1 MIHTL
6 THSLKEFAG
15 VVFASFHGDIEE
27 ESICWVITCLSSQG
41 NRTISDLRC
50 AYRKRW
56 LIHKVSKMNYLHSSP
71 VRVRAEAPQ
80 LPS

>member
-27 ESICWVITCLSSQG
+27 EAICWVITCLSSLG

-50 AYRKRW
+50 AYRKGG
-56 LIHKVSKMNYLHSSP
+56 
-71 VRVRAEAPQ
+71 
-80 LPS
+80 